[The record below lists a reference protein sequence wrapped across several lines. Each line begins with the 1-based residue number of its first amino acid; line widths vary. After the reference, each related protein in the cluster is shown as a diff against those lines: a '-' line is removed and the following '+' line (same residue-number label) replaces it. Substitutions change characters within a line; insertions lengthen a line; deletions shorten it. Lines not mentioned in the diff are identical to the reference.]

1 MNDPAAPASH
11 QLAFV
16 VREMTAIIERLT
28 DAAATARSLSAATDW
43 QSSTATAFHEK
54 AEAWAGAASGLVC
67 LAEAA
72 RIDASHARDRAAFRE
87 ADAYA
92 AAFGPTGAR

>member
-1 MNDPAAPASH
+1 MNDPVPASH
-11 QLAFV
+11 QLSVV
-16 VREMTAIIERLT
+16 VRDLAAIIERLT
-28 DAAATARSLSAATDW
+28 DAATAARALSAATDW
-43 QSSTATAFHEK
+43 QSSAATAFHGK

-92 AAFGPTGAR
+92 AAFAPTGVR